1 MRGAGMKK
9 SELQETLVSLYL
21 RLNGYFVS
29 GFIVHAPGT
38 DNAGNRAQ
46 VDALGIRLPYNSEPE
61 REVRSSEYLQL
72 PNGITDIVL
81 CEVKGGREPLQF
93 NQALRE
99 VGAIQSVLRWI
110 GAFEEKEI
118 ENLVQPVREILS
130 PHDPDTPQAFRA
142 VPSADGRY
150 QLRAMLFAPDREE
163 PRKNQTRYVHGL
175 ELVGFIN
182 RCMRMESPREQ
193 CTTRYD
199 FGLWGGLYEP
209 IVRLVKSAARDV
221 GVSEMYEKLLD
232 VDAIG

>member
-1 MRGAGMKK
+1 MKK

-29 GFIVHAPGT
+29 GFIVHASGT
-38 DNAGNRAQ
+38 DSAGNRTQ
-46 VDALGIRLPYNSEPE
+46 VDAVGIRLPYNSEPE
-61 REVRSSEYLQL
+61 REVRPSEYLQI
-72 PNGITDIVL
+72 PNGVTDIVL
-81 CEVKGGREPLQF
+81 CEVKGGHERLQF

-99 VGAIQSVLRWI
+99 VGAIQSVLRWV

-130 PHDPDTPQAFRA
+130 PHHPDTPGAFRA
-142 VPSADGRY
+142 VPSRDGRY
-150 QLRAMLFAPDREE
+150 QLRAILFAPDRAE
-163 PRKNQTRYVHGL
+163 PRKTQTRYVHGL

-182 RCMRMESPREQ
+182 RCMRTEFPREK

-209 IVRLVKSAARDV
+209 IVRFVKGAAHDV
-221 GVSEMYEKLLD
+221 GVGEIYEKLLHGE
-232 VDAIG
+232 AAG